1 MKPFKPIT
9 VLLTSLIAALSSFQ
23 ILAVETLDSHEHG
36 SANLNIAID
45 NKVIAIHFESP
56 AVNIIGFEYQP
67 NDEAQRSLISAA
79 KSKLSNFAN
88 SYELQGEPNC
98 LMISSSADWVSEHS
112 ESEHSESEHSESEH
126 SESEHSESEH
136 SESEH
141 SESEHSES
149 EHSESEHSEHS
160 ESEHSES
167 EHSEHS
173 EQDET
178 VGASLETEHAEFVVE
193 FELQCEQINNLTAI
207 DVSLLALF
215 PAIDE
220 IDTQVI
226 YTGGQIKQELT
237 RNNTLIKLM
246 K

>member
-1 MKPFKPIT
+1 MKSFKPIT

-141 SESEHSES
+141 SE
-149 EHSESEHSEHS
+149 
-160 ESEHSES
+160 
-167 EHSEHS
+167 
-173 EQDET
+173 QDET

>member
-136 SESEH
+136 SE
-141 SESEHSES
+141 
-149 EHSESEHSEHS
+149 
-160 ESEHSES
+160 
-167 EHSEHS
+167 HS

>member
-126 SESEHSESEH
+126 SESEHSE
-136 SESEH
+136 
-141 SESEHSES
+141 
-149 EHSESEHSEHS
+149 
-160 ESEHSES
+160 
-167 EHSEHS
+167 HS

>member
-1 MKPFKPIT
+1 MKSFKPIT

-79 KSKLSNFAN
+79 KSKLSNFVN

-136 SESEH
+136 SE
-141 SESEHSES
+141 
-149 EHSESEHSEHS
+149 
-160 ESEHSES
+160 
-167 EHSEHS
+167 SEHS

>member
-23 ILAVETLDSHEHG
+23 ILAVETLDSHKHG

-141 SESEHSES
+141 SE
-149 EHSESEHSEHS
+149 
-160 ESEHSES
+160 
-167 EHSEHS
+167 HS

>member
-112 ESEHSESEHSESEH
+112 ESEHSESEHSE
-126 SESEHSESEH
+126 
-136 SESEH
+136 
-141 SESEHSES
+141 
-149 EHSESEHSEHS
+149 
-160 ESEHSES
+160 
-167 EHSEHS
+167 
-173 EQDET
+173 QDET

>member
-1 MKPFKPIT
+1 MKSFKPIT

-126 SESEHSESEH
+126 SESEHSE
-136 SESEH
+136 
-141 SESEHSES
+141 
-149 EHSESEHSEHS
+149 
-160 ESEHSES
+160 
-167 EHSEHS
+167 HS

>member
-1 MKPFKPIT
+1 MKSFKPIT

-112 ESEHSESEHSESEH
+112 ESEHSESEHSE
-126 SESEHSESEH
+126 
-136 SESEH
+136 
-141 SESEHSES
+141 
-149 EHSESEHSEHS
+149 
-160 ESEHSES
+160 
-167 EHSEHS
+167 HS

>member
-1 MKPFKPIT
+1 MKSFKPIT

-23 ILAVETLDSHEHG
+23 ILAVETLDSHKHG

-112 ESEHSESEHSESEH
+112 ESEHSESEHSE
-126 SESEHSESEH
+126 
-136 SESEH
+136 
-141 SESEHSES
+141 
-149 EHSESEHSEHS
+149 
-160 ESEHSES
+160 
-167 EHSEHS
+167 
-173 EQDET
+173 QDET

>member
-1 MKPFKPIT
+1 MKSFKPIT

-141 SESEHSES
+141 SESEHSE
-149 EHSESEHSEHS
+149 
-160 ESEHSES
+160 
-167 EHSEHS
+167 HS

>member
-1 MKPFKPIT
+1 MKSFKPIT

-112 ESEHSESEHSESEH
+112 ESEHSESEHSE
-126 SESEHSESEH
+126 
-136 SESEH
+136 
-141 SESEHSES
+141 
-149 EHSESEHSEHS
+149 
-160 ESEHSES
+160 
-167 EHSEHS
+167 
-173 EQDET
+173 QDET

>member
-1 MKPFKPIT
+1 MKFIKPIT
-9 VLLTSLIAALSSFQ
+9 ILLTSLITPLSSFQ

-141 SESEHSES
+141 SE
-149 EHSESEHSEHS
+149 
-160 ESEHSES
+160 
-167 EHSEHS
+167 HS

>member
-1 MKPFKPIT
+1 MKSFKPIT

-112 ESEHSESEHSESEH
+112 ESEHSE
-126 SESEHSESEH
+126 
-136 SESEH
+136 
-141 SESEHSES
+141 
-149 EHSESEHSEHS
+149 
-160 ESEHSES
+160 
-167 EHSEHS
+167 HS

>member
-1 MKPFKPIT
+1 MKSFKPIT

-136 SESEH
+136 SE
-141 SESEHSES
+141 
-149 EHSESEHSEHS
+149 
-160 ESEHSES
+160 
-167 EHSEHS
+167 HS

>member
-141 SESEHSES
+141 SESEHSE
-149 EHSESEHSEHS
+149 
-160 ESEHSES
+160 
-167 EHSEHS
+167 HS

>member
-1 MKPFKPIT
+1 MKFIKPIT
-9 VLLTSLIAALSSFQ
+9 ILLTSLITPLSSFQ

-112 ESEHSESEHSESEH
+112 ESEHSESEHSE
-126 SESEHSESEH
+126 
-136 SESEH
+136 
-141 SESEHSES
+141 
-149 EHSESEHSEHS
+149 
-160 ESEHSES
+160 
-167 EHSEHS
+167 
-173 EQDET
+173 QDET

>member
-1 MKPFKPIT
+1 MKSFKPIT

-23 ILAVETLDSHEHG
+23 ILAVETLDSHKHG

-112 ESEHSESEHSESEH
+112 ESEHSEP
-126 SESEHSESEH
+126 
-136 SESEH
+136 
-141 SESEHSES
+141 
-149 EHSESEHSEHS
+149 
-160 ESEHSES
+160 
-167 EHSEHS
+167 EHS

>member
-1 MKPFKPIT
+1 MKSFKPIT

-98 LMISSSADWVSEHS
+98 LMISSSADWISEHS

-136 SESEH
+136 SE
-141 SESEHSES
+141 
-149 EHSESEHSEHS
+149 SEHS

>member
-1 MKPFKPIT
+1 MKSFKPIT

-126 SESEHSESEH
+126 SE
-136 SESEH
+136 
-141 SESEHSES
+141 
-149 EHSESEHSEHS
+149 
-160 ESEHSES
+160 
-167 EHSEHS
+167 HS

>member
-1 MKPFKPIT
+1 MKSFKPIT

-45 NKVIAIHFESP
+45 NKFIAIHFESP

-112 ESEHSESEHSESEH
+112 ESEHSE
-126 SESEHSESEH
+126 
-136 SESEH
+136 
-141 SESEHSES
+141 
-149 EHSESEHSEHS
+149 SEHS

>member
-1 MKPFKPIT
+1 MKSFKPIT

-126 SESEHSESEH
+126 SESEHSE
-136 SESEH
+136 
-141 SESEHSES
+141 
-149 EHSESEHSEHS
+149 
-160 ESEHSES
+160 
-167 EHSEHS
+167 
-173 EQDET
+173 QDET

>member
-1 MKPFKPIT
+1 M
-9 VLLTSLIAALSSFQ
+9 
-23 ILAVETLDSHEHG
+23 
-36 SANLNIAID
+36 
-45 NKVIAIHFESP
+45 
-56 AVNIIGFEYQP
+56 NIIGFEYQP

-149 EHSESEHSEHS
+149 EHSE
-160 ESEHSES
+160 
-167 EHSEHS
+167 HS

-237 RNNTLIKLM
+237 RNKTLIKLM

>member
-1 MKPFKPIT
+1 MKSFKPIT

-126 SESEHSESEH
+126 SE
-136 SESEH
+136 
-141 SESEHSES
+141 
-149 EHSESEHSEHS
+149 
-160 ESEHSES
+160 
-167 EHSEHS
+167 
-173 EQDET
+173 QDET

>member
-1 MKPFKPIT
+1 MKSFKPIT

-141 SESEHSES
+141 SE
-149 EHSESEHSEHS
+149 
-160 ESEHSES
+160 
-167 EHSEHS
+167 HS

>member
-1 MKPFKPIT
+1 MKSFKPIT

-112 ESEHSESEHSESEH
+112 ESEHLESEHSESEH
-126 SESEHSESEH
+126 SE
-136 SESEH
+136 
-141 SESEHSES
+141 
-149 EHSESEHSEHS
+149 SEHS

>member
-1 MKPFKPIT
+1 MKSFKPIT

-136 SESEH
+136 SE
-141 SESEHSES
+141 
-149 EHSESEHSEHS
+149 
-160 ESEHSES
+160 
-167 EHSEHS
+167 
-173 EQDET
+173 QDET

>member
-1 MKPFKPIT
+1 MKSFKPIT

-112 ESEHSESEHSESEH
+112 E
-126 SESEHSESEH
+126 
-136 SESEH
+136 
-141 SESEHSES
+141 
-149 EHSESEHSEHS
+149 
-160 ESEHSES
+160 
-167 EHSEHS
+167 
-173 EQDET
+173 QDET

>member
-1 MKPFKPIT
+1 MKSFKPIT

-141 SESEHSES
+141 SESEHSE
-149 EHSESEHSEHS
+149 HSESEHS

>member
-1 MKPFKPIT
+1 MKSFKPIT

-141 SESEHSES
+141 SESEHSE
-149 EHSESEHSEHS
+149 
-160 ESEHSES
+160 
-167 EHSEHS
+167 
-173 EQDET
+173 QDET

>member
-141 SESEHSES
+141 SE
-149 EHSESEHSEHS
+149 
-160 ESEHSES
+160 
-167 EHSEHS
+167 HS